1 MKCRLSYNALLRLTH
16 AGFTQ
21 LYWLRNGTKE
31 WKENLQR
38 GAGGISASSERQ
50 IFGLAVS
57 R

>member
-21 LYWLRNGTKE
+21 LYWLRNGTKD